1 MTETTDKIN
10 NIINTAT
17 DDVTKFFEE
26 HYIPNVTKEQY
37 ELAKAK
43 MREILESYGGKENIP
58 TDVMPFYNAWS
69 WKVYSYS
76 KDRMLENME
85 DMDKRRELNNL
96 ASMVLDIALRELD
109 SGNCPGCNTL
119 TPSQMTAF
127 YTCMERGLI
136 RGTENL
142 ELFVR
147 KAPEQFSNLCS
158 FLETELA
165 KEKNENLKIL
175 PIVVYPSPKCGC
187 WYGQI

>member
-26 HYIPNVTKEQY
+26 HYIPGVTKEQY

-43 MREILESYGGKENIP
+43 MREILESYHGKENIP
-58 TDVMPFYNAWS
+58 TDVMPFYNAWA

-85 DMDKRRELNNL
+85 DMDRRKSLHNI
-96 ASMVLDIALRELD
+96 ASMALDVALRGLD
-109 SGNCPGCNTL
+109 AIGKTL
-119 TPSQMTAF
+119 SPSQMTAF
-127 YTCMERGLI
+127 YTCIERGLI

-142 ELFVR
+142 ELLAT

-158 FLETELA
+158 LCERELE
-165 KEKNENLKIL
+165 KERNENLKIL